1 MLTCKTTC
9 AHTYSARQY
18 GDISSRGALA
28 ATTYKNF
35 RPFAHPAAGSSCK
48 FVLARLSHN
57 LCTDYTKKVFTFY
70 CHALRLKPV
79 HDNKKVN
86 AEPLMKARSQRRP
99 TDANMLTNLSGVISC
114 VRAVIGKPNGVIK
127 AEMEKLSWS
136 NFGATKTNG
145 VIYSAVLNI

>member
-1 MLTCKTTC
+1 M
-9 AHTYSARQY
+9 TYSARQY

-86 AEPLMKARSQRRP
+86 AELVQLGTALGNQLPHQVVTSVPSALVVSEHTKFPGLRWGRHQQTIRDRRR
-99 TDANMLTNLSGVISC
+99 G
-114 VRAVIGKPNGVIK
+114 
-127 AEMEKLSWS
+127 
-136 NFGATKTNG
+136 
-145 VIYSAVLNI
+145 